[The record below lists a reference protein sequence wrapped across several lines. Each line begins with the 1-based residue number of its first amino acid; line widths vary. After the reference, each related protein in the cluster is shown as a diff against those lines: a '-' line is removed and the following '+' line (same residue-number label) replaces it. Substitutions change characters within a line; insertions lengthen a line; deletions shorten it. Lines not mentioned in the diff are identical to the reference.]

1 MTNQDLL
8 RQRVQKFLN
17 ELNLPVSKFVKNIDI
32 ARTTYYRWIA
42 KDFDFSEVR
51 ATQIDS
57 YLSKY
62 GF

>member
-8 RQRVQKFLN
+8 RERVQKFLN

-32 ARTTYYRWIA
+32 ARTTDYRGIA
-42 KDFDFSEVR
+42 KDFDLGEQR
-51 ATQIDS
+51 ATQIDR
-57 YLSKY
+57 YLARY